1 MIRPTSG
8 DNDDV
13 KLLVQTRMQRS
24 DVIFLAPIRFTPDSK
39 WIGDHDKDAD
49 GKDGLYRVS
58 VSGGPPE
65 RLGDYP
71 SSEPNSYL
79 YISPDG
85 RQFLAGDL
93 TPPAY
98 GTNGNSGRNR
108 FRGPKFNAVDL
119 TISKKWRVGER
130 RSAEFR
136 TEFFNLFNTP
146 ALANPSVDGV
156 PPSAA
161 NFGLVT
167 STADRN
173 NNIFGS
179 GGPRHIQFGLRFA
192 F

>member
-8 DNDDV
+8 DNDDM

-93 TPPAY
+93 TPPKPPAFWVLE
-98 GTNGNSGRNR
+98 NVI
-108 FRGPKFNAVDL
+108 PAAA
-119 TISKKWRVGER
+119 
-130 RSAEFR
+130 SAK
-136 TEFFNLFNTP
+136 P
-146 ALANPSVDGV
+146 AAKAP
-156 PPSAA
+156 AK
-161 NFGLVT
+161 
-167 STADRN
+167 
-173 NNIFGS
+173 
-179 GGPRHIQFGLRFA
+179 
-192 F
+192 